1 MKNRTFKGVKKVC
14 GQSKELKGF
23 YYPHYLGLYF
33 DISKNEVFAIDYYA
47 YAGTQETIFSD
58 NSIYGLGNI
67 YEPMTMVDI
76 WNIVRSWQLCHKD
89 IF

>member
-1 MKNRTFKGVKKVC
+1 MENRSFKGIKKVC
-14 GQSKELKGF
+14 SQSKELKGY

-33 DISKNEVFAIDYYA
+33 DISKNEVFAIDYWG
-47 YAGTQETIFSD
+47 GTGQETIFYRND
-58 NSIYGLGNI
+58 IYALGNI